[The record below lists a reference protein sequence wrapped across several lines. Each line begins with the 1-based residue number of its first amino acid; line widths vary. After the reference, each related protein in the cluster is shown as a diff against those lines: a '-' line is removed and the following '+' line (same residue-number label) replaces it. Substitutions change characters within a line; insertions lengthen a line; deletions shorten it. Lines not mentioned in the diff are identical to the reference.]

1 MNSSSPCQESRSD
14 TSELKSF
21 LILEAENQPEI
32 LQTVLS
38 PENCEKLLEAVLS
51 SSGCLHAGE
60 VREAWSSYLELV
72 VEPAGWR
79 ALLRPSNDT
88 LALLG
93 LQQAGEERPA
103 MLVNVLDVICDSL
116 EAEVE
121 LVRISE
127 EGEEVGNLAT
137 VPIDELFAVREQE
150 IQTLDLTSTVTA
162 IDLIRFFYKNIWMP
176 WDEDSE
182 VEDWPSQHLHNR
194 VRLHFSL
201 MTGCGDQVSSPHTP
215 HTHHLSPHTHHLSP
229 HTHHLSPPLTSPL
242 TVVRPPL

>member
-93 LQQAGEERPA
+93 LQQAGEEGPA

-127 EGEEVGNLAT
+127 EVAGDGEVVADPREGSSAAEALRAAT
-137 VPIDELFAVREQE
+137 G
-150 IQTLDLTSTVTA
+150 TA
-162 IDLIRFFYKNIWMP
+162 PPTNAPARTTAAA
-176 WDEDSE
+176 
-182 VEDWPSQHLHNR
+182 
-194 VRLHFSL
+194 SL
-201 MTGCGDQVSSPHTP
+201 PAG
-215 HTHHLSPHTHHLSP
+215 
-229 HTHHLSPPLTSPL
+229 
-242 TVVRPPL
+242 